1 MNKQT
6 TTKDLEASILYTTK
20 NAFQVG
26 QSLSGKCH
34 CIVTKTVNQVTEP
47 EECHTRPIKLYLL
60 SLHNETSMS
69 ANLTSM
75 TLL

>member
-26 QSLSGKCH
+26 LGLSGKCH
-34 CIVTKTVNQVTEP
+34 CTVTKTELGN
-47 EECHTRPIKLYLL
+47 
-60 SLHNETSMS
+60 
-69 ANLTSM
+69 
-75 TLL
+75 